1 MELLELLEKANHVK
15 NTESSNLTG
24 KVIIVYDG
32 ECVFCSRSMAWIVE
46 HDVHDR
52 IRLTPCTSP
61 LGSSL
66 MREHGIDPS
75 DPSTFLV
82 IIEGRSYVQSRAML
96 ELVPLLDAKV
106 QPLRVFGFIP
116 DPVRNVV
123 YDWTA
128 RNRRRLIKGDCP
140 VPSKE
145 MTRRMIA

>member
-1 MELLELLEKANHVK
+1 M
-15 NTESSNLTG
+15 TTYSSHPDLTD

-32 ECVFCSRSMAWIVE
+32 ECVFCSRSMAWIVD

-61 LGSSL
+61 LGSDL
-66 MREHGIDPS
+66 MREHGIDPD

-82 IIEGRSYVQSRAML
+82 IIEGQPFVRSRAML
-96 ELVPLLDAKV
+96 KLVPLLDARA
-106 QPLRVFGFIP
+106 QPLRVFGLIP

-140 VPSKE
+140 VPSRE
-145 MTRRMIA
+145 MTRRMIE

>member
-1 MELLELLEKANHVK
+1 MTEAVQSLEL
-15 NTESSNLTG
+15 SD
-24 KVIIVYDG
+24 KVVIVYDG
-32 ECVFCSRSMAWIVE
+32 ECVFCSRSMAWIVK

-52 IRLTPCTSP
+52 IRLTPCTSD
-61 LGSSL
+61 LGTRL
-66 MREHGIDPS
+66 MRQHGIDPT

-82 IIEGRSYVQSRAML
+82 IIEGQPYVQSRAML

-106 QPLRVFGFIP
+106 QPLRAFGIIP

-140 VPSKE
+140 VPSAE